1 MESALQEQMSM
12 LNSGSVTRTLSLSH
26 LSLGAAT
33 LMAGTFAAQAATIT
47 FDTPVTVGATAAPDT
62 WYTDRYAPAGFAT
75 ASFGGDNRLKQS
87 ISAADSATLRPG
99 AFSGAFYN
107 TQGRK
112 LDAPAAT
119 TSLSIDLYLDASWTD
134 ATRRY
139 AGMGGTAFDALDAV
153 SSYPILEFG
162 EGQLRY
168 WNGSGWT
175 DSGVTPTLGDWVTL
189 GFERDS
195 GNWNFEVD
203 GLQVASIS
211 AGAGVRLGNTILQGY
226 NTTAGVSYDI
236 YWDNLTFGG
245 AAAAVPLPGSP
256 ALAGLGLVLLGAA
269 RRRAA

>member
-1 MESALQEQMSM
+1 MLKSGKVSSALGQ
-12 LNSGSVTRTLSLSH
+12 SLI
-26 LSLGAAT
+26 AAT
-33 LMAGTFAAQAATIT
+33 FMVSGFAAQATTIT
-47 FDTPVTVGATAAPDT
+47 FDAPVTLGATAAPDT

-75 ASFGGDNRLKQS
+75 ASFDGDNRLKQS
-87 ISAADSATLRPG
+87 ISAADGASSRAG

-119 TSLSIDLYLDASWTD
+119 TSLSIDLYLDATWTD
-134 ATRRY
+134 TSRRY
-139 AGMGGTAFDALDAV
+139 AGLWGTAFDLGGAV

-162 EGQLRY
+162 EGQLRF
-168 WNGSGWT
+168 WNGTGWVS
-175 DSGVTPTLGDWVTL
+175 SGVTPTLGDWVTL
-189 GFERDS
+189 GIELDS

-203 GLQVASIS
+203 GLLVGSSLAGTS
-211 AGAGVRLGNTILQGY
+211 AYLGNTILQGH

-245 AAAAVPLPGSP
+245 AAAAVPLPGSL
-256 ALAGLGLVLLGAA
+256 ALTGLGLVLLGAM